1 MLEPIK
7 KNSVWRGFVIFTI
20 MLKTKRKT
28 AKTYNPV
35 SPVLRKKVKEGPDYI
50 CSVWCLV
57 NYHINWEKLFFPCGS
72 QSTRCLLL
80 LAQT

>member
-35 SPVLRKKVKEGPDYI
+35 SPVLR
-50 CSVWCLV
+50 
-57 NYHINWEKLFFPCGS
+57 EK
-72 QSTRCLLL
+72 
-80 LAQT
+80 